1 MKTVSDLIKQAC
13 EMVQFPFGQ
22 VFTYKDYKALIEQA
36 ILELTDQKV
45 SIDQKSLEHDYYL
58 HHVYTQS
65 PNNIRFENEIAREQ
79 SVHYPVEYAI
89 IEGSNG
95 LMNVVVSN
103 NPEDIIFDE
112 TENWVII
119 RTDDGMKAVHRSVYE
134 IVKSLCFV

>member
-22 VFTYKDYKALIEQA
+22 VSTYKDYKALVEQA
-36 ILELTDQKV
+36 ILELTEQKV

-65 PNNIRFENEIAREQ
+65 PDNIRFENEIAREQ
-79 SVHYPVEYAI
+79 SVNYPVEYAI
-89 IEGSNG
+89 IEGPNG
-95 LMNVVVSN
+95 LMDVVASD

-112 TENWVII
+112 TENWVIV
-119 RTDDGMKAVHRSVYE
+119 RTDDGLQAVHRSVYE
-134 IVKSLCFV
+134 LVRSLCFV